1 MSGIMSGVKPVKMAN
16 GGLVPSGGLPYGSPR
31 GALGGYG
38 GMGLGTGSGYAEGGD
53 VDYKELA
60 KGIGSFAGEM
70 LDPRDPINALLYA
83 LWLFPPA
90 GAAATAGK
98 LAYAGGKG
106 VKALQAT
113 KKAKRLSKL
122 APELTGKKG
131 YDLGHKAGV
140 GGITALLGKE
150 LVEAGPDLYELAETA
165 VTDPEIL
172 MEVIKESVP
181 RKAEGGL
188 LEAPVLYAAGG
199 KALKKKAKTGA
210 EKVKEKKKKKAD
222 ADKKKQAD
230 ADKKKKADEK
240 AKKDREEAEKKQAEE
255 QKKVEEKIRKEE
267 EAALA
272 NRSGWQKYQD
282 WRKGKPWYNPIRGL
296 THPLTPLG
304 AAGAYGTYA
313 VHKSGERREA
323 EEKRKQL
330 LEQIEAIQAATSAAD
345 AQAEREAATAEK
357 RRRNR
362 ALIAAGR
369 EMMKSTEGYVPY
381 NWLSDAATAYSDTM
395 AGKDEPELIQTAYA
409 MMAENPELKFEDAL
423 RSVLSRGA
431 YAAVDPV
438 LEEIQTLKGIPHMK
452 EYAEFLEQQHYLSK
466 LSPEALATVKE
477 SATLIE

>member
-1 MSGIMSGVKPVKMAN
+1 MSGILTGVKPIKMAN
-16 GGLVPSGGLPYGSPR
+16 GGLVPSGGLPYGNPQ
-31 GALGGYG
+31 GTLGGYG

-60 KGIGSFAGEM
+60 KGIGGGI
-70 LDPRDPINALLYA
+70 LDFVDPTDPINALLYA

-106 VKALQAT
+106 IKAIRTA

-131 YDLGHKAGV
+131 YDLGHKATA
-140 GGITALLGKE
+140 GGLGAYFGKE
-150 LVEAGPDLYELAETA
+150 LVEAAPDLYEIAETA
-165 VTDPEIL
+165 VTDPEII
-172 MEVIKESVP
+172 MEIIKESVP

-188 LEAPVLYAAGG
+188 LEAPVLYAAKG
-199 KALKKKAKTGA
+199 KVVKKKAKTVA
-210 EKVKEKKKKKAD
+210 QKVKEKKKKAD
-222 ADKKKQAD
+222 ADKKKKAD
-230 ADKKKKADEK
+230 EAKQKKADEK
-240 AKKDREEAEKKQAEE
+240 AKKDREEAEKKRAEE
-255 QKKVEEKIRKEE
+255 QKTADEKIRKEE
-267 EAALA
+267 EIALK
-272 NRSGWQKYQD
+272 NRSGYQKFTD
-282 WRKGKPWYNPIRGL
+282 WRKGLPWYGRF
-296 THPLTPLG
+296 PLYPPLAVG
-304 AAGAYGTYA
+304 AAGWIGKRQLDKRA
-313 VHKSGERREA
+313 VKREA

-330 LEQIEAIQAATSAAD
+330 VEQIETAQAKATDVD
-345 AQAEREAATAEK
+345 AQAEREATSAEK

-369 EMMKSTEGYVPY
+369 EMTKYTEGYVPY

-431 YAAVDPV
+431 VGAVDPELQEIQMMQSIPG
-438 LEEIQTLKGIPHMK
+438 LEET
-452 EYAEFLEQQHYLSK
+452 AEFLLQQYYLTR
-466 LSPEALATVKE
+466 LSPEALSRVSEAATE
-477 SATLIE
+477 IE

>member
-1 MSGIMSGVKPVKMAN
+1 MSGIMSGVKPIKMAN
-16 GGLVPSGGLPYGSPR
+16 GGMALVPSGGLPYGSPQ

-38 GMGLGTGSGYAEGGD
+38 GMGLGTGTGYAEGGD

-83 LWLFPPA
+83 LYLFPPA
-90 GAAATAGK
+90 GVAATAGK

-106 VKALQAT
+106 IKAARAA

-131 YDLGHKAGV
+131 YDLGHK
-140 GGITALLGKE
+140 GGLGAYLALEAQE
-150 LVEAGPDLYELAETA
+150 LFGDEDVEEDEE
-165 VTDPEIL
+165 
-172 MEVIKESVP
+172 EVIEN
-181 RKAEGGL
+181 ADGGL
-188 LEAPVLYAAGG
+188 IERPVLYAAKG
-199 KALKKKAKTGA
+199 KAIKKVIETVKDKKKKKAAA
-210 EKVKEKKKKKAD
+210 EKKKKAAEAKKKKAD
-222 ADKKKQAD
+222 AEKQ
-230 ADKKKKADEK
+230 KKADEK
-240 AKKDREEAEKKQAEE
+240 AKKDREEAEKKRAEE
-255 QKKVEEKIRKEE
+255 QKKADEKIRKEE
-267 EAALA
+267 EIALA
-272 NRSGWQKYQD
+272 NRSRWQKYQD
-282 WRKGKPWYNPIRGL
+282 WRKGKPWYNPIRAL

-313 VHKSGERREA
+313 VQKSGERREA
-323 EEKRKQL
+323 EEKRKEL
-330 LEQIEAIQAATSAAD
+330 LEQIEAIQTDTSAAD

-369 EMMKSTEGYVPY
+369 EMTKYTEGYVPY

-395 AGKDEPELIQTAYA
+395 AGKDEPEVIQTAYA
-409 MMAENPELKFEDAL
+409 MMAENPELEFEDAL
-423 RSVLSRGA
+423 RSILSRGQF
-431 YAAVDPV
+431 AAVDPV
-438 LEEIQTLKGIPHMK
+438 LEEIQMLKQIPSMVDH
-452 EYAEFLEQQHYLSK
+452 AQFVEQQYYLSK

>member
-106 VKALQAT
+106 IKAARSA
-113 KKAKRLSKL
+113 KKAKRLSKV
-122 APELTGKKG
+122 APKLTGTTA

-140 GGITALLGKE
+140 GGISALLGKE

-345 AQAEREAATAEK
+345 AQAEREATTAEK

>member
-1 MSGIMSGVKPVKMAN
+1 MSGIMSGVKPIKMAN
-16 GGLVPSGGLPYGSPR
+16 GGLVPSGGLPYGSPQ

-83 LWLFPPA
+83 LYLFPPA
-90 GAAATAGK
+90 GVAATAGK

-106 VKALQAT
+106 IKAARAA

-131 YDLGHKAGV
+131 YDLGHK
-140 GGITALLGKE
+140 GGLGAYLALEAQE
-150 LVEAGPDLYELAETA
+150 LFGDEDVEEDEE
-165 VTDPEIL
+165 
-172 MEVIKESVP
+172 EVIEN
-181 RKAEGGL
+181 ADGGL
-188 LEAPVLYAAGG
+188 IERPVLYAAKG
-199 KALKKKAKTGA
+199 KAIKELKKVKDKKKKKDDAEKKKKAA
-210 EKVKEKKKKKAD
+210 EEKKKKAD
-222 ADKKKQAD
+222 AEKQ
-230 ADKKKKADEK
+230 KKADEK
-240 AKKDREEAEKKQAEE
+240 AKKDREEAEKKRAEE
-255 QKKVEEKIRKEE
+255 QKTADEKIRKEE
-267 EAALA
+267 ADALA

-282 WRKGKPWYNPIRGL
+282 WRKGKPWYNPIRAL

-313 VHKSGERREA
+313 VQKSGERREA
-323 EEKRKQL
+323 EEKRKEL
-330 LEQIEAIQAATSAAD
+330 LEQIEAIQTDTSAAD
-345 AQAEREAATAEK
+345 AQVEREATTAEK

-369 EMMKSTEGYVPY
+369 EMTKYTEGHVPY

-409 MMAENPELKFEDAL
+409 MMAENPELEFEDAL

-431 YAAVDPV
+431 VEVMDPE
-438 LEEIQTLKGIPHMK
+438 LKEIQLIQQIPGME
-452 EYAEFLEQQHYLSK
+452 EYAEFLMQNYALSK
-466 LSPEALATVKE
+466 LSPEALEALPDVTE
-477 SATLIE
+477 IE